1 MLRAA
6 ETGHYPPRSSPL
18 EARFKQETCDDFHQG
33 RFRHCRARARGA
45 ASANAHDYVKMG
57 PEIGQTNQW
66 DVRLA
71 APFSRE
77 EFDRFTQ

>member
-1 MLRAA
+1 MTLIKTAFAVAA
-6 ETGHYPPRSSPL
+6 LTL
-18 EARFKQETCDDFHQG
+18 VA
-33 RFRHCRARARGA
+33 A
-45 ASANAHDYVKMG
+45 ASANAHEYYRMG